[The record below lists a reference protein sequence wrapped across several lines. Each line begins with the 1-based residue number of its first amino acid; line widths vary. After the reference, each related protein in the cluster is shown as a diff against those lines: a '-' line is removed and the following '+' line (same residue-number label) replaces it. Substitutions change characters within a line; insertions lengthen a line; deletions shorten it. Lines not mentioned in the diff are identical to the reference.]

1 MTNLF
6 EFIIGFINF
15 VLLAFLLWKLF
26 GRTVKTALAER
37 EQTIRSKV
45 KEAEAMYNDAKGEF
59 DKYKDLVN
67 NLDAKQA
74 ELVERAKRL
83 AQEHRE
89 ETAKKAQQEAAEI
102 VGKVKSDMDDAH
114 RLAKAE
120 LRSEI
125 AKATVLKAKDIIT
138 ENIDENVQQNI
149 LEKFLSKVGKVK
161 C

>member
-6 EFIIGFINF
+6 EFIIGSVNF

-26 GRTVKTALAER
+26 GRTIKTALAER
-37 EQTIRSKV
+37 EQETRNKV
-45 KEAEAMYNDAKGEF
+45 KEAESMYNDAKGEYQ
-59 DKYKDLVN
+59 KYKDLVN
-67 NLDAKQA
+67 NLEAKQT
-74 ELVERAKRL
+74 ELIERAKRL
-83 AQEHRE
+83 AVEHRE

-102 VGKVKSDMDDAH
+102 VGKVRSDMDDAH

-125 AKATVLKAKDIIT
+125 AKATVMRAKAIIAD
-138 ENIDENVQQNI
+138 NIDESVQQNI
-149 LEKFLSKVGKVK
+149 LEKFLSRVGRVK

>member
-6 EFIIGFINF
+6 EFIIGSVNF

-26 GRTVKTALAER
+26 GRTIKTALAER
-37 EQTIRSKV
+37 EQETRNKV
-45 KEAEAMYNDAKGEF
+45 KEAESMYNDAKGEYQ
-59 DKYKDLVN
+59 KYKDLVN
-67 NLDAKQA
+67 NLEAKQT
-74 ELVERAKRL
+74 ELIERAKRL
-83 AQEHRE
+83 AVEHRE

-125 AKATVLKAKDIIT
+125 AKATVMRAKAIIAD
-138 ENIDENVQQNI
+138 NIDESVQQNI
-149 LEKFLSKVGKVK
+149 LEKFLSRVGRVK

>member
-6 EFIIGFINF
+6 EFIIGSVNF

-26 GRTVKTALAER
+26 GRTIKTALAER
-37 EQTIRSKV
+37 EQETRNKV
-45 KEAEAMYNDAKGEF
+45 KEAESMYNDAKGEYQ
-59 DKYKDLVN
+59 KYKDLVN
-67 NLDAKQA
+67 NLEAKQT
-74 ELVERAKRL
+74 ELIERAKRL
-83 AQEHRE
+83 AVEHRE

-125 AKATVLKAKDIIT
+125 AKATVMRAKAIIAD
-138 ENIDENVQQNI
+138 NIDESVQQNI
-149 LEKFLSKVGKVK
+149 LEKFLSKVGRVK

>member
-6 EFIIGFINF
+6 EFIIGSVNF

-26 GRTVKTALAER
+26 GRTIKTALAER
-37 EQTIRSKV
+37 EQETRNKV
-45 KEAEAMYNDAKGEF
+45 KEAESMYNDAKGEYQ
-59 DKYKDLVN
+59 KYKDLVN
-67 NLDAKQA
+67 NLEAKQT
-74 ELVERAKRL
+74 ELIERAKRL
-83 AQEHRE
+83 AVEHKE

-125 AKATVLKAKDIIT
+125 AKATVMRAKAIIAD
-138 ENIDENVQQNI
+138 NIDESVQQNI
-149 LEKFLSKVGKVK
+149 LEKFLSRVGRVK